1 MRAHVHAYTH
11 TRLQRAQF
19 EACSVPMESEK
30 SSSRFQVHSEL
41 LEAYILPCCGGHLL
55 TAYRSFVCPK
65 INLEINQVTLQWPL
79 KAFHESS

>member
-1 MRAHVHAYTH
+1 MRAYVHACTH

-19 EACSVPMESEK
+19 EACSVLMESEK

-55 TAYRSFVCPK
+55 NSLQELCLPK
-65 INLEINQVTLQWPL
+65 D
-79 KAFHESS
+79 